1 MGLKEEIQEVSEEV
15 EDIKYQHSFAWEIM
29 VMLKQDNKRLFK
41 ANVILSIMLLI
52 TIILAIIF

>member
-15 EDIKYQHSFAWEIM
+15 KDVKYQNSFAWEIM

>member
-15 EDIKYQHSFAWEIM
+15 EDIKYQNSFAWEIM
-29 VMLKQDNKRLFK
+29 VMLKQDNKRLLK

>member
-15 EDIKYQHSFAWEIM
+15 KDVKYQHGFAWEIM

-41 ANVILSIMLLI
+41 ANIILSIMLLI

>member
-15 EDIKYQHSFAWEIM
+15 EDIKYQNSFAWEIM